1 MNRFRNILVGID
13 LESDHRTL
21 SGSLTAENEEAV
33 EQGMDLAER
42 NGANLWFV
50 AVLDAT
56 HTTDRLIY
64 DARTKDS
71 NIFDEAHA
79 LLNIMV
85 TKSRLRGIQTEA
97 RVHLGRGW
105 VRLIEDVVEHQHDL
119 IIVGTRSKGIMDQLR
134 YGSTAMKLLRKCPC
148 PVWVIKPSDGIPMR
162 SVLVA
167 HDLGPV
173 GHQALDLGVVL
184 SKAYDLQLH
193 VLHGIEYLPVG
204 DPTGFEMTSEMA
216 MNLHHEARDR
226 IQTELAAADIS
237 RPPQVRIVSGAPET
251 PILEYIQQNSIDLVI
266 MGTIARSGL
275 AGILTGNTAERLLPR
290 LQCSLLALK
299 PDDFQCPIQA
309 RQSTTLAGNDLHS

>member
-1 MNRFRNILVGID
+1 MNNFRNILVGVD

-42 NGANLWFV
+42 NGANLCFV
-50 AVLDAT
+50 ASLDAT
-56 HTTDRLIY
+56 HTADRLIH
-64 DARTKDS
+64 DARTNAP

-85 TKSRLRGIQTEA
+85 SRSHQRGIKTEA
-97 RVHLGRGW
+97 RVHLGKGW
-105 VRLIEDVVEHQHDL
+105 VKIIEDVLKHQHDL
-119 IIVGTRSKGIMDQLR
+119 VLVGTRSKGVMDQLR

-148 PVWVIKPSDGIPMR
+148 PVWVAKPSDGIPMR

-173 GHQALDLGVVL
+173 GRHALDLGVAL
-184 SKAYDLQLH
+184 SKAYDLELH
-193 VLHGIEYLPVG
+193 VLHGIEYLPIG
-204 DPTGFEMTSEMA
+204 DPAGFGMASEVVTK
-216 MNLHHEARDR
+216 LHQEARDR
-226 IQTELAAADIS
+226 ILVELATSDLT
-237 RPPQVRIVSGAPET
+237 RTPHVKIVSGGPEIA
-251 PILEYIQQNSIDLVI
+251 ILETIRQNAIDLVI

-275 AGILTGNTAERLLPR
+275 AGILMGNTAERLLPR

-299 PDDFQCPIQA
+299 PDDFQCPIQ
-309 RQSTTLAGNDLHS
+309 LP